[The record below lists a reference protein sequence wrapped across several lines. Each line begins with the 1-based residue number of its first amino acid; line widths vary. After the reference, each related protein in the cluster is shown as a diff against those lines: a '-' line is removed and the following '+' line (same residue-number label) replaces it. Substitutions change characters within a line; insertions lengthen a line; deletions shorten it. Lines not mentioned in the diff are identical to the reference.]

1 MVSLGKSKDDY
12 VGNPL
17 PIDNRA
23 DDVTTYGV
31 AVNYQMRRWLILNAG
46 VNSSDKDSNI
56 AKFNNKRN
64 VMSIGA
70 QISL

>member
-1 MVSLGKSKDDY
+1 
-12 VGNPL
+12 L

-46 VNSSDKDSNI
+46 VNSSDKDSNL
-56 AKFNNKRN
+56 AQFNNKRN